1 MPHLRPTAIRHHL
14 RASALLLA
22 LVPAA
27 ATLTSCGFDYPTDR
41 VNTIGSGDNNRENSV
56 DALGIRVL
64 ATAKGEGRLIG
75 SLANNLDEPATL
87 DSVVSPEGQLEVEEF
102 EPVAVEGRA
111 GVNLTAEAP
120 ISLTGDFTAGDVVAL
135 DLTFST
141 GETASLDVPV
151 VKACF
156 QYTAIPSPSASESES
171 ASAEGEG
178 REGEAAGE
186 AAEEEGVEVDP
197 SASATEEGEQSGAEE
212 ESHGEGS
219 HEEGGDATF
228 DCADEAPSPEGGEH

>member
-41 VNTIGSGDNNRENSV
+41 VNTIAGGVNNQDHSV

-64 ATAKGEGRLIG
+64 ASAQGEGRLIG
-75 SLANNLDEPATL
+75 SLANNLDERAALET
-87 DSVVSPEGQLEVEEF
+87 VVSPDGQLTAAAF
-102 EPVAVEGRA
+102 EPVQVEGRA
-111 GVNLTAEAP
+111 GVNLVNLPP
-120 ISLTGDFTAGDVVAL
+120 ISLTGDFTAGDVVTL
-135 DLTFST
+135 ELGFST

-156 QYTAIPSPSASESES
+156 QYTQIPEAEEPA
-171 ASAEGEG
+171 AEGT
-178 REGEAAGE
+178 EGEAADA
-186 AAEEEGVEVDP
+186 AAEEEG
-197 SASATEEGEQSGAEE
+197 AEAHSE
-212 ESHGEGS
+212 D
-219 HEEGGDATF
+219 GGDATF
-228 DCADEAPSPEGGEH
+228 NCADEAPEPEGEH

>member
-1 MPHLRPTAIRHHL
+1 MPHLRPTAIRRHL
-14 RASALLLA
+14 RTSALLLA

-41 VNTIGSGDNNRENSV
+41 VNTIGSGDNNRDNSV

-75 SLANNLDEPATL
+75 ALSNNLEERATL
-87 DSVVSPEGQLEVEEF
+87 DSIESPGGQVEVADF
-102 EPVAVEGRA
+102 EPVAVEGGA

-120 ISLTGDFTAGDVVAL
+120 ISLTGDFTAGDVVPL
-135 DLTFST
+135 NLTFST
-141 GETASLDVPV
+141 DETASLQVPV

-156 QYTAIPSPSASESES
+156 QYTEIPSPSASESES

-178 REGEAAGE
+178 QEGEAAGV
-186 AAEEEGVEVDP
+186 AAEEEGH
-197 SASATEEGEQSGAEE
+197 E
-212 ESHGEGS
+212 ESGHE
-219 HEEGGDATF
+219 EEGGDATF
-228 DCADEAPSPEGGEH
+228 DCADQAPTPEGGEH